1 PVAYILLQ
9 KHYALALEVKAEGE
23 FVKHRR
29 AQNETLAEARVHRRR
44 AEINLIELIGQNLDV
59 NLTVFAIERKESRK
73 DFGVFYNISKWLQR
87 FLRSLRLSLWLLRC
101 QRDRCNQLNQDT

>member
-1 PVAYILLQ
+1 MNRQLIGSPVAYVLLQ

-59 NLTVFAIERKESRK
+59 NLTVFAIEREESRK
-73 DFGVFYNISKWLQR
+73 DFGVFYNISER
-87 FLRSLRLSLWLLRC
+87 LR
-101 QRDRCNQLNQDT
+101 RDRKSTRLNSSHLVIS